1 MDFAADRTAT
11 VPNGPGSAT
20 RKGAVEAAEAL
31 PLTRALAGKEATAD
45 QTAANRALGATAARG
60 PAVEGMAEEGELGAI
75 ARQETQR
82 LLNRDSVVSAVAD
95 QTVGPAAAAARA
107 AWTLFPPPNRQQK
120 RSSWVVA
127 PLPEPVNL
135 LLQTTFPRLNALR
148 GTARSGVSFLLSAL
162 RLFDREVVAVAAEG
176 PMKGMLERPVVVS
189 GVREGTSMV
198 LVGAP
203 VHRDVLAILLA
214 KKARTVRPAEPVEAS
229 SLPTSTWRS
238 KGPAT
243 STCREE
249 RAVKAATEGTVPAGI
264 ITALALAAVDLEA
277 VAGVAGVPTARPA
290 ARSCGASQQWT
301 SRP

>member
-60 PAVEGMAEEGELGAI
+60 PVVEGMAEEGELGAI

-162 RLFDREVVAVAAEG
+162 RLFDREVVAVAVEG
-176 PMKGMLERPVVVS
+176 PMKGMERPVVVS

-264 ITALALAAVDLEA
+264 IMAAVDLEA